1 MGSSAAVRDKA
12 TAQIL
17 QSMFVLF
24 LVMELIELI
33 PIRIQDIYIYIYLPK
48 LLSML
53 TESAERQVI
62 PEC

>member
-33 PIRIQDIYIYIYLPK
+33 PIRIQDIYIYILAQTFVNPH
-48 LLSML
+48 
-53 TESAERQVI
+53 RIV
-62 PEC
+62 